1 MHIEPVIKNN
11 VIETKEM
18 VQQIFENKEK
28 ENKVNLAY
36 SAEEYIANSLAMAA
50 IEKAEE
56 MGIKSIV
63 IAGGCAYNEHIT
75 LRIKE
80 KVEMEGMKF
89 FIGKLLP
96 CGDGG
101 ISFGQAIVAN
111 EKMKRHY

>member
-1 MHIEPVIKNN
+1 
-11 VIETKEM
+11 M
-18 VQQIFENKEK
+18 VHQIFENRNRMDKA
-28 ENKVNLAY
+28 NLAY

-50 IEKAEE
+50 IEKAQE
-56 MGIKSIV
+56 MGIKSIA

-80 KVEMEGMKF
+80 KVEKEGMKF

-101 ISFGQAIVAN
+101 ISFGQAVVAN
-111 EKMKRHY
+111 ERMKKRC